1 MIDLRFR
8 IRFKCYFYCL
18 FIYFLLWNYTY
29 FGIKTWSR
37 PVNSLKLPYQFIGW
51 DVIYLGTLVL
61 KNWILN
67 CFGNAHA
74 GKAFH
79 FFAVRVKK
87 TFWIF
92 DVRSVLK
99 VTARQWVVVPAL
111 AFRTRFSRKDIISE
125 NSLEQCP

>member
-1 MIDLRFR
+1 VNSFELPCQFMGWDLR
-8 IRFKCYFYCL
+8 Y
-18 FIYFLLWNYTY
+18 LW
-29 FGIKTWSR
+29 
-37 PVNSLKLPYQFIGW
+37 
-51 DVIYLGTLVL
+51 TLVL
-61 KNWILN
+61 KDWILN
-67 CFGNAHA
+67 WFGNVHA